1 MKKRMS
7 GEERAAPWGGDEG
20 GWRGAAADLAGG
32 LKRAFMWGSLGW
44 LDVRQRYSG
53 SVLGSLWLTAN
64 VVLMV
69 VCLTFVFALP
79 LGSPPGAY
87 AAYVTIGLVLW
98 GLVQSAASEAP
109 SAFVSAAE
117 PLHQCVLP
125 TSVHIFRLLWRNLIV
140 FAHSAVL
147 IPIVLLLF
155 EIRPAASAWT
165 AVPAFLLVVLALSFG
180 ALLLAL
186 LGARFRDVPQVVT
199 NGLQLLFFA
208 TPVFWLPSALPPGR
222 AWLLQLNPFFA
233 FLDIVRTPLLGGTPA
248 ASSWPIAAAV
258 TLVIGLLASAA
269 YAAWRQ
275 RVVYWI

>member
-1 MKKRMS
+1 MKEQMYR
-7 GEERAAPWGGDEG
+7 ERSAARLGDDEG

-32 LKRAFMWGSLGW
+32 LKRSFMWGRLGW

-53 SVLGSLWLTAN
+53 SVLGSLWLTVN

-69 VCLTFVFALP
+69 VCLTFVFAGP
-79 LGSPPGAY
+79 LGSRPGPY

-98 GLVQSAASEAP
+98 GFVQSAASEAP
-109 SAFVSAAE
+109 AVFVNAAE
-117 PLHQCVLP
+117 PLRQCTLP
-125 TSVHIFRLLWRNLIV
+125 ASVHIFRLLWRNLIV

-155 EIRPAASAWT
+155 RIRPAASAWT
-165 AVPAFLLVVLALSFG
+165 AVPAFVLLVTALSFG

-233 FLDIVRTPLLGGTPA
+233 FLDIVRTPILGGAPA
-248 ASSWPIAAAV
+248 VSSWPIAASV
-258 TLVIGLLASAA
+258 TLVTGLLAAVA
-269 YAAWRQ
+269 YATWRQ
-275 RVVYWI
+275 RIVYWI